1 MAIKKLLIVLPVILP
16 MALGSI
22 SALAMVGEVAGDTT
36 CTTVSLTNK
45 KVLKKTPCRFEGSI
59 GASMV
64 YAVQQLDFI
73 TASNETFSTVN
84 NASFRFGDHAEML
97 DLEETI
103 SINDKPAE
111 VIKLDSR
118 TLKRLT
124 KIEIDNLHKKK
135 NPDFSKVLQCFKPI
149 KKNTAFCIPYG
160 LIYGMS

>member
-1 MAIKKLLIVLPVILP
+1 MAIKKLLLVLPIILSI
-16 MALGSI
+16 ALS
-22 SALAMVGEVAGDTT
+22 SVSVMAMVGEVAGDTT
-36 CTTVSLTNK
+36 CTTVSLSNK
-45 KVLKKTPCRFEGSI
+45 KVLKKTPCRFEGAI

-64 YAVQQLDFI
+64 YSVQQLNFT

-84 NASFRFGDHAEML
+84 NASFRFGNNAETL

-111 VIKLDSR
+111 VIKLNSR
-118 TLKRLT
+118 TLKKLT
-124 KIEIDNLHKKK
+124 KTEIDKLHKKK
-135 NPDFSKVLQCFKPI
+135 NPDFSEILQCFKPI